1 MDIMVPAVTQNHL
14 HISVVDMLIHGHFI
28 RIEMYEFRIII
39 LSFLSLRFLSEGNIF
54 PKFRQDADR
63 ILILYRKIAAEMG
76 YMIYNHSV
84 KFSQI

>member
-1 MDIMVPAVTQNHL
+1 MDIMVPAVTQNYL
-14 HISVVDMLIHGHFI
+14 HISVIDMLIHSHFI
-28 RIEMYEFRIII
+28 SIEVYEFRIIVLSL
-39 LSFLSLRFLSEGNIF
+39 LSFCFLSESYVF

>member
-1 MDIMVPAVTQNHL
+1 
-14 HISVVDMLIHGHFI
+14 
-28 RIEMYEFRIII
+28 MYEFWIII

>member
-1 MDIMVPAVTQNHL
+1 
-14 HISVVDMLIHGHFI
+14 
-28 RIEMYEFRIII
+28 MYEFRLII
-39 LSFLSLRFLSEGNIF
+39 LSFLSLRFLSERYVF